1 MKPAESAL
9 FDQAFKALDSFQI
22 EIPSWGFANTGTRFG
37 KFVQAAA
44 ASTIEEKFA
53 DAAEVN
59 RLTGVTPTLALHVL
73 WDLPRGLAD
82 VPAVKQLESRF
93 GIRSGSINPN
103 LFQDQEYKFGSLCN
117 PSAAIRKHA
126 LDHMFDSIEIGKALG
141 SRDISLWMADGS
153 NYPGTQSIRK
163 RIGWLEEALR
173 AAHDRLAPNQRLL
186 VEYKPFEPAF
196 YHTDIADWGMSA
208 HFARHAGPQAVV
220 LVDTGHHYSSQ
231 NIEQIVAWLLH
242 TGMLGGFH
250 FNDRRYA
257 DDDLTLGSID
267 PYQIFR
273 IFHEIHAAAQ
283 DGLKLDIAYM
293 IDQSH
298 NLKGKIEA
306 MVQTVVTAQELYLK
320 AALVDREILSGL
332 QQSCD
337 LVAAEE
343 LYRGAFWQ
351 DVRPM
356 AAAWRE
362 AHGLPAD
369 PLAALRASGY
379 VERISAERGSR
390 SSAVSSYA

>member
-1 MKPAESAL
+1 ME
-9 FDQAFKALDSFQI
+9 QAAKALDGFFI

-73 WDLPRGLAD
+73 WDLPQGVKDAA
-82 VPAVKQLESRF
+82 AVKELERRH
-93 GIRSGSINPN
+93 GVRAGSINPN
-103 LFQDQEYKFGSLCN
+103 LFQDQEYKYGSLCN
-117 PSAAIRKHA
+117 PSAEVRARA
-126 LDHMFDSIEIGKALG
+126 LEHMLDSIEIAKALG
-141 SRDISLWMADGS
+141 ARDISLWMADGS

-173 AAHDRLAPNQRLL
+173 TCHEHLTPTMRLL

-196 YHTDIADWGMSA
+196 YHTDIADWGMA
-208 HFARHAGPQAVV
+208 THFARAAGPQARV
-220 LVDTGHHYSSQ
+220 LVDTGHHYSAQ
-231 NIEQIVAWLLH
+231 NIEQIVAWLLQ

-273 IFHEIHAAAQ
+273 IFHEMHAAAG
-283 DGLKLDIAYM
+283 DGLAMDVAYM
-293 IDQSH
+293 VDQSH

-306 MVQTVVTAQELYLK
+306 MVQTVMTAQELYVK
-320 AALVDREILSGL
+320 
-332 QQSCD
+332 QQACD

-343 LYRGAFWQ
+343 LYRGAFWT

-356 AAAWRE
+356 VAAWRE
-362 AHGLPAD
+362 AHGLPAN
-369 PLAALRASGY
+369 PLTALRESGY
-379 VERISAERGSR
+379 VERIARERGKR
-390 SSAVSSYA
+390 ATAVGSYA